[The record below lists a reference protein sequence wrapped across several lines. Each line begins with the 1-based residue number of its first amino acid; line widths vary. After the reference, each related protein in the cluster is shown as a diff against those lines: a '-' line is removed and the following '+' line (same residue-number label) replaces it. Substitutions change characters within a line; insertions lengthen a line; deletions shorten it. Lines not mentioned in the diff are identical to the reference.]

1 METIS
6 GLLDRALLHHKST
19 YAFSFI
25 ASTSRSGAGGST
37 HCPSPSAPFS
47 APVFSPFA
55 LSQFPMT
62 SAAPPPPQSLAGVTL
77 TSVLTKPNAMATA
90 AHSSPPMLRSQKNQD
105 AAQLRKSRTFR
116 KIERDLADKSK
127 RLNNDAADEKQEK
140 AEKEASRRNDD
151 QYVDKDR
158 AIAVGAGNNFMR
170 F

>member
-1 METIS
+1 
-6 GLLDRALLHHKST
+6 
-19 YAFSFI
+19 
-25 ASTSRSGAGGST
+25 
-37 HCPSPSAPFS
+37 
-47 APVFSPFA
+47 
-55 LSQFPMT
+55 
-62 SAAPPPPQSLAGVTL
+62 
-77 TSVLTKPNAMATA
+77 MATA